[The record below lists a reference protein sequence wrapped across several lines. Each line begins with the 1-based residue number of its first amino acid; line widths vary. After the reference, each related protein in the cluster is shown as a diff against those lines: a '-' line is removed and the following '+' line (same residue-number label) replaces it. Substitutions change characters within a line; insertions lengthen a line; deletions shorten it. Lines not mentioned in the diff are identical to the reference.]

1 VNCWFAP
8 RPIDVELGET
18 WIEET
23 VGVGLELCV
32 CELPPPFEP
41 QAVSIDRTS
50 SSAVLCMVFMH
61 ISGSK
66 NVMEIDL
73 WGVSVRILSDP
84 VS

>member
-1 VNCWFAP
+1 MAVNCWFAP

-23 VGVGLELCV
+23 VGVGVGFELCV
-32 CELPPPFEP
+32 CEPPPPFEP

-66 NVMEIDL
+66 NCCGNRSVGSVSEDL
-73 WGVSVRILSDP
+73 T
-84 VS
+84 